1 MTVYLRPHL
10 PLNILVTSRLNNKIS
25 YLENVI
31 KGHLNNQPED
41 TVVIFETSQEQSLR
55 SLSAVKNPTLSMGF
69 EVTYELRF
77 EGKSLKLLG
86 TTPFFG
92 EGSVSLGQWDRAPI
106 LPKLPENFLSFRG
119 HFTLREV
126 YFRDDRQ
133 KQIQNTYFS

>member
-10 PLNILVTSRLNNKIS
+10 PLNISVKSRLDNKIS
-25 YLENVI
+25 YLENVT
-31 KGHLNNQPED
+31 KGHLDNRPED
-41 TVVIFETSQEQSLR
+41 TVVIFETSQEQSLK
-55 SLSAVKNPTLSMGF
+55 SLSGVKNPTLSMGF

-77 EGKSLKLLG
+77 EGKCLNLVG

-106 LPKLPENFLSFRG
+106 LPKLPDNFLSFRG

-126 YFRDDRQ
+126 FFRDDR
-133 KQIQNTYFS
+133 